1 MSLLSFGASQRTSDG
16 AVKRARGARAY
27 QCDIAKLDCQS
38 DERGFDVGALEGDDL
53 LDGGGC
59 SFRTSGGHASKSQT
73 MSYVSRHGIPYLR
86 PISVT

>member
-1 MSLLSFGASQRTSDG
+1 MARSLSREASLLSFGASQRTSDG
-16 AVKRARGARAY
+16 AVKRAKARAY

-38 DERGFDVGALEGDDL
+38 DERGFDVGALEGDAL

-73 MSYVSRHGIPYLR
+73 MS
-86 PISVT
+86 